1 MERGTQELSV
11 WRRAGSLLCGL
22 VSGDYRAGRLVRE
35 VISGEYMGA
44 GANLVRWDG
53 RDGDASIVGEDLYLV
68 VVEALGRREVKTVSV
83 VR

>member
-44 GANLVRWDG
+44 GQTWSAG
-53 RDGDASIVGEDLYLV
+53 TGEM
-68 VVEALGRREVKTVSV
+68 EMPALWEKICIW
-83 VR
+83 